1 MARKNTQ
8 WGKFS
13 SVSMFLYLNMS
24 STFLS
29 TSDRQK
35 TIFLLCQYILIPQ
48 IKSMVKANNTSPF
61 SVKTCISLSCLVS
74 HMCRGDLLCLSS
86 ATWILSLFLISA
98 INSASKPIY
107 LWHFLSRFILKN
119 C

>member
-61 SVKTCISLSCLVS
+61 FSQNM
-74 HMCRGDLLCLSS
+74 HFFE
-86 ATWILSLFLISA
+86 LFGFT
-98 INSASKPIY
+98 
-107 LWHFLSRFILKN
+107 HV
-119 C
+119 